1 MHDALLWLLQTE
13 YRHYKN
19 VTISEH
25 ALESL
30 PIDGVP
36 SEMMTIGSVCE
47 SVPDEITS
55 AHL

>member
-1 MHDALLWLLQTE
+1 MAFAK

-30 PIDGVP
+30 PIDGVT

>member
-1 MHDALLWLLQTE
+1 MHDVLLLAFAK
-13 YRHYKN
+13 YPHYKN

-25 ALESL
+25 VLESL
-30 PIDGVP
+30 LIDGVP